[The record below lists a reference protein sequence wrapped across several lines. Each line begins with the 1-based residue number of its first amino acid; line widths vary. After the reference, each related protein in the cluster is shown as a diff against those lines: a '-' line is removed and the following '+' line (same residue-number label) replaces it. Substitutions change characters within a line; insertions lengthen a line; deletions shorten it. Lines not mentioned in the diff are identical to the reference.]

1 MKIKSVILKILIAT
15 LISLGFYFLMD
26 YVVVQKWDNKES
38 IIVKLLEAAPEHV
51 KKYDDK
57 DLNTDPNKD
66 KYRIL
71 EREIVILPLSNPN
84 SGVQKINVMR
94 LENTGLNL
102 IIGRK
107 YLLVWDVFEDGTVQ
121 YSVADAFRVPA
132 VGAFILGVFLTL
144 ILLTGK
150 TGLYAVLGLLA
161 SIGIL
166 IFVMIPLIVKGWS
179 PITLAI
185 ASVFIISTVTILCV
199 VRHSRYRLV
208 ALLGSLGGVLCGFLV
223 GAIVVYAWQLNGLG
237 GEGAALLA
245 STLPRLNMRGI
256 LLSSILV
263 GAIGAVLDV
272 GVSITASMSE
282 FVDYDPDIHLDRLLL
297 AGLNVG
303 KEVLGS
309 MINTLIL
316 AYIGSSLP
324 MAILISSG
332 GVNITG
338 ILNDPYIGQ
347 EIIQSLAGTLGLLF
361 TIPVTAFFFVIQEGI
376 RRRDE

>member
-1 MKIKSVILKILIAT
+1 
-15 LISLGFYFLMD
+15 
-26 YVVVQKWDNKES
+26 
-38 IIVKLLEAAPEHV
+38 
-51 KKYDDK
+51 
-57 DLNTDPNKD
+57 
-66 KYRIL
+66 
-71 EREIVILPLSNPN
+71 
-84 SGVQKINVMR
+84 
-94 LENTGLNL
+94 
-102 IIGRK
+102 
-107 YLLVWDVFEDGTVQ
+107 
-121 YSVADAFRVPA
+121 
-132 VGAFILGVFLTL
+132 
-144 ILLTGK
+144 
-150 TGLYAVLGLLA
+150 
-161 SIGIL
+161 
-166 IFVMIPLIVKGWS
+166 
-179 PITLAI
+179 
-185 ASVFIISTVTILCV
+185 
-199 VRHSRYRLV
+199 
-208 ALLGSLGGVLCGFLV
+208 
-223 GAIVVYAWQLNGLG
+223 
-237 GEGAALLA
+237 
-245 STLPRLNMRGI
+245 MRGI

-361 TIPVTAFFFVIQEGI
+361 TIPVTAFFFVIQEGF

>member
-15 LISLGFYFLMD
+15 LISIGFYFLMD
-26 YVVVQKWDNKES
+26 YIAVKNWDNKDS

-51 KKYDDK
+51 KNYDDA
-57 DLNTDPNKD
+57 NSNND

-71 EREIVILPLSNPN
+71 EREIVILPLSNSN
-84 SGVQKINVMR
+84 SGVQKINVTR

-102 IIGRK
+102 IIGQK
-107 YLLVWDVFEDGTVQ
+107 YLLVWDVFDDGSVQ
-121 YSVADAFRVPA
+121 YSIADAFRVPA

-150 TGLYAVLGLLA
+150 SGLYAVLGLLA

-166 IFVMIPLIVKGWS
+166 IFVMLPLIVKGWS
-179 PITLAI
+179 PINLAI
-185 ASVFIISTVTILCV
+185 SSVFIISTVTILCV
-199 VRHSRYRLV
+199 VRHSKYRLV
-208 ALLGSLGGVLCGFLV
+208 ALLGSLGGVLCGFLI
-223 GAIVVYAWQLNGLG
+223 AYIVVHAWQLNGLG
-237 GEGAALLA
+237 GEGSALLA
-245 STLPRLNMRGI
+245 STLPALNMRGI

-282 FVDYDPDIHLDRLLL
+282 FLDYDPHIHLDRLLL

-303 KEVLGS
+303 NEVLGS

-324 MAILISSG
+324 MALLISSA
-332 GVNITG
+332 GVNISG
-338 ILNDPYIGQ
+338 FLNDPYIAQ

-361 TIPVTAFFFVIQEGI
+361 TIPVTAFFFVIQEGF